1 MLRRPIAV
9 AAVAALLAV
18 SSAARQDDVT
28 RNAFLETR
36 PDQAAAAKKSP
47 PPPRSKGKGTARAK
61 GPKAAPPING
71 STAPANV
78 TVASASDTTSR
89 PLGFGYTVF
98 MRDASGSAVRANPRQ
113 RFRAGDSVRFLV
125 EPNAD
130 GFLYIFNADAAGT
143 RMIFPDPRLFGG
155 SNRFAAHV
163 PTELPSRAEP
173 DPKNH
178 WFVFDDTAGVDRVYF
193 VFARQPLEGVPIGN
207 ALQDFYNQ
215 AAGQYWSPPAQVW
228 ARIADAAGQKVEE
241 SYIADAGKALTKV
254 ETDAVSR
261 GLGMPQGAPPPTV
274 IRVNAAGP
282 QDIHVT
288 LVELTRVK

>member
-1 MLRRPIAV
+1 MLPRSIAL
-9 AAVAALLAV
+9 AALAALLA
-18 SSAARQDDVT
+18 APAPARQGDDERT

-36 PDQAAAAKKSP
+36 PAPAKKSP
-47 PPPRSKGKGTARAK
+47 PPRRSKGKGTARAK
-61 GPKAAPPING
+61 GSKAAPAENG
-71 STAPANV
+71 SMPRDL
-78 TVASASDTTSR
+78 VAGAAASDMASR

-98 MRDASGSAVRANPRQ
+98 MRDGSGNAARANPRQ
-113 RFRAGDSVRFLV
+113 QFRAGDSVRFLV
-125 EPNAD
+125 EPNVD

-173 DPKNH
+173 DAKNH
-178 WFVFDDTAGVDRVYF
+178 WFVFDDTPGVDRVYF
-193 VFARQPLEGVPIGN
+193 VVSRQPLEGVPIGN
-207 ALQDFYNQ
+207 ALQDYYNQ
-215 AAGQYWSPPAQVW
+215 GAGQYWSPPAHVW
-228 ARIADAAGQKVEE
+228 ARIAEAAGQKVEE
-241 SYIADAGKALTKV
+241 SYIADAGKPLTRT

-288 LVELTRVK
+288 VVELSHVK

>member
-1 MLRRPIAV
+1 LIALL
-9 AAVAALLAV
+9 AVAALLAV
-18 SSAARQDDVT
+18 PAPALQDDDART

-36 PDQAAAAKKSP
+36 PAPPAPAKKAP
-47 PPPRSKGKGTARAK
+47 ARPRSNRKGSAHAK
-61 GPKAAPPING
+61 DPKAAP
-71 STAPANV
+71 AEPALP
-78 TVASASDTTSR
+78 VAATTTDAASR
-89 PLGFGYTVF
+89 PIGFGYTVF
-98 MRDASGSAVRANPRQ
+98 ARDRSGNGVRANPRQ
-113 RFRAGDSVRFLV
+113 QFRAGDSVRFLV
-125 EPNAD
+125 EPNVD

-193 VFARQPLEGVPIGN
+193 VVSRQPLEGVPIGN
-207 ALQDFYNQ
+207 ALQDYYNQ
-215 AAGQYWSPPAQVW
+215 GAGQYWSPPAQVW
-228 ARIADAAGQKVEE
+228 ARIAEAAGQKVEE
-241 SYIADAGKALTKV
+241 SYIADAGKPLTRT

-288 LVELTRVK
+288 VVELTHVK